1 MSSTHPSRVV
11 PSPLAASR
19 VAVVGGGISGL
30 VAAYRLRTLLGP
42 AAEILLI
49 EGSRRLGG
57 ALRTVELGGV
67 ALDVGAEAFLIRRP
81 EAVGLVEELGLV
93 GQLRHPTP
101 AAPTVRA
108 GGRTLPLPTRTVLGL
123 PGAAADVAG
132 LLSAQGAARVA
143 AEPTMPLRW
152 EPGQDFAVGM
162 LLRERVGDE
171 LVDRLVD
178 PLLGGVYAG
187 RADALGLRAT
197 LPTVATALDRGAGS
211 LLAAASA
218 VLPPGLLPGGGPSPV
233 FGTLRGGLSVLVHA
247 LMVAA
252 AVRPRLGLPVRGL
265 ARTPDGWRL
274 ELGSARQ
281 AEHIDADAVLL
292 AVPAPALRRLL
303 ADPLPVASVAAGR
316 VEVASCAVVGLAL
329 PLAAT
334 QALPEA
340 SGVLVA
346 SPEPLSGP
354 PSEPLSEPRRE
365 PRREPLSESLS
376 VKAFTFSGR
385 KWAHAR
391 SEQVLLVRA
400 SLGRH
405 REARVLQRDDTE
417 LLDVV
422 RADLATLTGIT
433 AMPVE
438 AVVARWGG
446 GLPQYAPGHLDVV
459 AALERDVA
467 GSAGLAVAG
476 ATLHGIGLPACIA
489 TADAAAYRIA
499 EYLTGRNAP
508 AAARGGTMGL
518 WPTWTTLR

>member
-1 MSSTHPSRVV
+1 VSSTQPSRDV
-11 PSPLAASR
+11 PSQVAASR

-30 VAAYRLRTLLGP
+30 AAAYRLRTLLGP
-42 AAEILLI
+42 TAEIVLI

-67 ALDVGAEAFLIRRP
+67 ALDVGAEAFLVRRP
-81 EAVGLVEELGLV
+81 EALGLVEELGLG

-123 PGAAADVAG
+123 PGAAADVEG
-132 LLSAQGAARVA
+132 LLSAPGAARVA
-143 AEPTMPLRW
+143 AEPTVPLCW
-152 EPGQDFAVGM
+152 EPGQDAAVGM
-162 LLRERVGDE
+162 LLRERAGDE

-197 LPTVATALDRGAGS
+197 LPAVATALDRGAGS

-218 VLPPGLLPGGGPSPV
+218 VLFPGLPPGGGPSPV
-233 FGTLRGGLSVLVHA
+233 FGTLRGGLSVLVDA
-247 LMVAA
+247 LVAAA
-252 AVRPRLGLPVRGL
+252 AVRLRLGLPVRGL
-265 ARTPDGWRL
+265 ARIPDGWRL

-281 AEHIDADAVLL
+281 TEHVDADAVVL

-303 ADPLPVASVAAGR
+303 ADPLPVASATAGR
-316 VEVASCAVVGLAL
+316 VEVVGLAL

-334 QALPEA
+334 QALPEV

-346 SPEPLSGP
+346 A
-354 PSEPLSEPRRE
+354 SEP
-365 PRREPLSESLS
+365 LS

-391 SEQVLLVRA
+391 SEHVLLVRA

-405 REARVLQRDDTE
+405 GEARVLQRDDAE
-417 LLDVV
+417 LVDAV
-422 RADLATLTGIT
+422 RADFAGLTGIST
-433 AMPVE
+433 MPV
-438 AVVARWGG
+438 ATVVARWGG
-446 GLPQYAPGHLDVV
+446 GLPQYAPGHLDAV
-459 AALERDVA
+459 AALERDVS

-476 ATLHGIGLPACIA
+476 ATLHGVGLPACIA
-489 TADAAAYRIA
+489 TADAAARRIA
-499 EYLTGRNAP
+499 GYLNGVSAP
-508 AAARGGTMGL
+508 AAARGGTMG
-518 WPTWTTLR
+518 P